1 MYPRPVISNS
11 TTCGKGAD
19 TWRTP
24 TPAHIGAAPSRAA
37 RTKPPASG
45 LPQRSNAV
53 RKGRC
58 GRDSDESV
66 PRFGRRASTRHRDSA
81 RGRAGTPLPWD
92 RMPGRGRRADAGRA
106 GAASARK
113 GARELG
119 EGGVATGAPG
129 SRPRRPPGP
138 VRMRD
143 PSRSRGTQQAAD
155 ASWRVRR
162 RDGGAAAGRL
172 PAAELGS
179 QAGAYARRSRFG
191 AEGAWIQGAG
201 ASALCFDAR
210 AGIGQCRDRAGTAV
224 AVAWRRIC
232 SARLSTTKK
241 AQPRAGP

>member
-24 TPAHIGAAPSRAA
+24 MPAHIGAAPSLAT
-37 RTKPPASG
+37 RTKPPAS
-45 LPQRSNAV
+45 
-53 RKGRC
+53 
-58 GRDSDESV
+58 
-66 PRFGRRASTRHRDSA
+66 RFPSA
-81 RGRAGTPLPWD
+81 RMRCAK
-92 RMPGRGRRADAGRA
+92 A
-106 GAASARK
+106 GAAVIRTNRFRASGGAHRP
-113 GARELG
+113 GTATAREAG
-119 EGGVATGAPG
+119 PAHRFDGIACRDAAGVRMPAAQGRPGQKRRSGAWGRWRRDGCPG
-129 SRPRRPPGP
+129 QPPRRPPGP
-138 VRMRD
+138 VRPRD
-143 PSRSRGTQQAAD
+143 PSRSRGTQHAAD

-162 RDGGAAAGRL
+162 RDGGTAAGRL
-172 PAAELGS
+172 AAAELGS

-191 AEGAWIQGAG
+191 AEGARIQGAG

-210 AGIGQCRDRAGTAV
+210 AGIGQYRDRSGTAV